1 MTVIINLLLY
11 VMRHI
16 RGQGGFSNGIRDM
29 KVSRETAAANREKI
43 VDVASRLFR
52 EKGFD
57 GIGVADLM
65 KEAGL
70 THGGFYGHFESKDQ
84 LAEEAS
90 DRAVER
96 ALKRWRE
103 IADGAGD
110 DAFEALVKNYLSE
123 ERFSS
128 PGAGCLFA
136 ALGSEASRQRK
147 TVRRVF
153 AEGFEKFIAIL
164 ADAAPGRTKAEKR
177 KRSIA
182 AFSEMIGALVLA
194 RAVNEP
200 ALANEILRTAASDL
214 TRRKS

>member
-1 MTVIINLLLY
+1 
-11 VMRHI
+11 
-16 RGQGGFSNGIRDM
+16 M
-29 KVSRETAAANREKI
+29 KVSREEAAANRERI

-52 EKGFD
+52 ENGFD

-70 THGGFYGHFESKDQ
+70 THGGFYGHFESKDH

-90 DRAVER
+90 NRAVER
-96 ALKRWRE
+96 ALKHWRK

-110 DAFEALVKNYLSE
+110 DAFAALVKNYLSE

-128 PGAGCLFA
+128 PGSSCLFA

-147 TVRRVF
+147 SVRRVF
-153 AEGFEKFIAIL
+153 AESFEKFIAIL
-164 ADAAPGRTKAEKR
+164 ADVAPGRTKVEKR
-177 KRSIA
+177 KRAIA
-182 AFSEMIGALVLA
+182 AFAEMVGALVLA

-200 ALANEILRTAASDL
+200 ELTCEILRAATSDL
-214 TRRKS
+214 MSRQS